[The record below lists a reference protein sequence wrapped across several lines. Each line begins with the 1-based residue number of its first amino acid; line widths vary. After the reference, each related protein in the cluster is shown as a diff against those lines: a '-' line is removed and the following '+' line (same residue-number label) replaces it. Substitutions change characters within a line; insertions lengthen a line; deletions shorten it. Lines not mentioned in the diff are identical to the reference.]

1 MARPVDPVR
10 HEQRRLQ
17 IIDAALTRFAEDGYA
32 GATTAA
38 ICRTARI
45 GSGTFFHYF
54 PTKAELLVAILQ
66 YGTAEVE
73 GWFAAQRDRT
83 DAVSVLRDYVAYS
96 ADQLTDPRLPGFVRA
111 VVSVMSEPAVAAAL
125 AADERAQQRGLTS
138 WVRRAR
144 RTGEIRTDLSAVRL
158 AAWIFLL
165 VDGFTGR
172 LATDPTFS
180 VRRER
185 AVLLDALDRLLA
197 P

>member
-1 MARPVDPVR
+1 MARTVDPVR

-38 ICRTARI
+38 ICRTAGI

-54 PTKAELLVAILQ
+54 PTKSALLVAILE
-66 YGTAEVE
+66 YGTAETTA
-73 GWFAAQRDRT
+73 WFAARRDRD
-83 DAVSVLRDYVAYS
+83 DARRVLLDYVAHT
-96 ADQLTDPRLPGFVRA
+96 ADELTDPRLPGFVRA
-111 VVSVMSEPAVAAAL
+111 VASVMGEPDVAVAL
-125 AADERAQQRGLTS
+125 AADERAQRRGIAT
-138 WVRRAR
+138 WVRRAQR
-144 RTGEIRTDLSAVRL
+144 GGEVRTDLSASRL
-158 AAWIFLL
+158 ADWVFLL

-172 LATDPTFS
+172 LASDPAFS

-185 AVLLDALDRLLA
+185 GVLLDAVDRLLA